1 MGCGVRACPP
11 RVCFWLHPP
20 SCAVNAKGNEQALV
34 LTVATFLRFAP
45 CRCRENVVKECQEE
59 ASIPPELAAQAVPA
73 GVVSY
78 TALQV
83 IAAHSK
89 GCIERQ
95 TLAWQALCDWP
106 PAAGRWLE
114 TRRAVLLRPAPSA
127 GFCAPATG
135 AHLKRGC
142 LVLPALQRSML
153 CSSLFTD

>member
-1 MGCGVRACPP
+1 MGCGACACPP

-34 LTVATFLRFAP
+34 LSVAMFLRSAP
-45 CRCRENVVKECQEE
+45 CSCRENVVQECQEE

-89 GCIERQ
+89 RVASSARHLHGR
-95 TLAWQALCDWP
+95 LCAIGHRLQ
-106 PAAGRWLE
+106 AAG
-114 TRRAVLLRPAPSA
+114 
-127 GFCAPATG
+127 
-135 AHLKRGC
+135 LKRD
-142 LVLPALQRSML
+142 VLSCYDLRLPPDFVPQPQVL
-153 CSSLFTD
+153 T